1 MPSRPIVISLGG
13 SMVAPKQGIDVRYL
27 SAFRKLVLR
36 EVAKGS
42 RFILVVGGGSTARAY
57 QRAASAVVPLLDEDL
72 DWLGIHATRLNAH
85 LLRTI
90 FREVAHP
97 VVVKNP
103 MRRNVWRTP
112 VLVAAGWKPGRST
125 DDIAVRLAHRNGAR
139 RVINLTDIDAVYDA
153 DPRTHRDAKPLA
165 TMTWKAFRAVVGD
178 AWVPGA
184 NAPFDPVAARLAER
198 WGIEAVV
205 AAGHDLVNLGRI
217 FRGTRFRG
225 TLIAENRAFRIE
237 MEQPL

>member
-1 MPSRPIVISLGG
+1 MPMRPIVISLGG
-13 SMVAPKQGIDVRYL
+13 SMVVPKTGIDVRYL
-27 SAFRKLVLR
+27 SAFRRLVLR

-57 QRAASAVVPLLDEDL
+57 QQAASSAVRLQDEDL

-85 LLRTI
+85 LLRTL

-103 MRRNVWRTP
+103 MRRAAWKTP
-112 VLVAAGWKPGRST
+112 MLVAARWKPGRST
-125 DDIAVRLAHRNGAR
+125 DDIAVRLAHRHGAT

-153 DPRTHRDAKPLA
+153 DPKTHRGAKPVA
-165 TMTWKAFRAVVGD
+165 EMTWKAFRSMVGD

-184 NAPFDPVAARLAER
+184 NTPFDPVAARLAER
-198 WGIEAVV
+198 WGIDAVV
-205 AAGHDLVNLGRI
+205 AAGRDLPNLGRI
-217 FRGTRFRG
+217 LSGTRFRG
-225 TLIAENRAFRIE
+225 TRLSSSRG
-237 MEQPL
+237 